1 MSHSLLANITLS
13 YRHGSLLNCLGIQP
27 LFVDNGFIPSSF
39 LGYTYRVATYVKPQG
54 TMKYDIRYK
63 LGHDNDYILKDKFH
77 ISSATKEVVNTLLNN
92 SFTLKHNVPL
102 DELMMNKPL
111 LKETMLYYMER
122 IKYYISIG
130 KGNFL
135 ITSRQDLYYEPL
147 FLSSEVKNYMPY
159 LVDENILPRN
169 IVIIGH
175 KNSITYGNPLVA
187 CPLIDKNH
195 FDQLCEMNGI
205 DIDNMTMLQSKNQNY
220 PMIEKYLNLYSLYQ
234 SYLDN
239 VDVPYWHIENFEQ
252 KGTARQKAYYTTLYF
267 D

>member
-1 MSHSLLANITLS
+1 MLIGIGKVTLS
-13 YRHGSLLNCLGIQP
+13 YRTGCLLNCLGMQP
-27 LFVDNGFIPSSF
+27 VFVDNGKIPSSF
-39 LGYTYRVATYVKPQG
+39 LGYAYRVSTYHNPKG

-63 LGHDNDYILKDKFH
+63 LNQNNDYILKDKFH
-77 ISSATKEVVNTLLNN
+77 ISQAEKTVVNTLLNN

-102 DELMMNKPL
+102 DVLMQNKPL
-111 LKETMLYYMER
+111 LKETFYYYMER
-122 IKYYISIG
+122 IHYYIGIG

-135 ITSRQDLYYEPL
+135 ITSRKDLYNTNL
-147 FLSSEVKNYMPY
+147 FLASQVSNYQSY
-159 LVDENILPRN
+159 LVDESILPKN

-175 KNSITYGNPLVA
+175 RHTITYANPLIA
-187 CPLIDKNH
+187 CPLIDKQH
-195 FDQLCEMNGI
+195 FDQICKMNGI
-205 DIDNMTMLQSKNQNY
+205 DIESMTMFDSKSKEY
-220 PMIEKYLNLYSLYQ
+220 PMTEKYLNLYSLYQ